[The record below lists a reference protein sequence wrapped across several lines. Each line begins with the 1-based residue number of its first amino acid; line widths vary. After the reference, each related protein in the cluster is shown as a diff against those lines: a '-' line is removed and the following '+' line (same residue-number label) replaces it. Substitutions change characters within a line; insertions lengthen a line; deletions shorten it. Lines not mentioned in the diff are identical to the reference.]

1 MANILKS
8 FVIEP
13 REGGY
18 HLRIETEGGIDFE
31 VLASFDQLDLIA
43 EDIDRQ
49 LDADQDPS
57 N

>member
-1 MANILKS
+1 MANILRS
-8 FVIEP
+8 FAIEP

-18 HLRIETEGGIDFE
+18 RLRIDTEGGVDFE
-31 VLASFDQLDLIA
+31 FFASFNQLDLIA

>member
-1 MANILKS
+1 MSNILKG
-8 FVIEP
+8 FAIEA

-18 HLRIETEGGIDFE
+18 RLRIETEGGVDFE
-31 VLASFDQLDLIA
+31 FLASFEQLDLMA
-43 EDIDRQ
+43 EDIDRR

>member
-1 MANILKS
+1 MANILRS
-8 FVIEP
+8 FAIEP

-18 HLRIETEGGIDFE
+18 RLRIDTESGVDFE
-31 VLASFDQLDLIA
+31 FFASFNQLDLIA

>member
-8 FVIEP
+8 FAIEP

-18 HLRIETEGGIDFE
+18 RLRLETEGGIDFE
-31 VLASFDQLDLIA
+31 FLASFDQLDLLA

>member
-1 MANILKS
+1 MPNILKS
-8 FVIEP
+8 FAIDP

-18 HLRIETEGGIDFE
+18 RVRIETEGGVDFE
-31 VLASFDQLDLIA
+31 CLASFGQLDLIA

-57 N
+57 H